1 MVASVKLTSALSS
14 KMVHARCDR
23 DLRTTD
29 HRLLTSSLELSW
41 NGGGVFKK
49 VSGRSLTSLSVLF
62 LTAQVL
68 KYSFL

>member
-23 DLRTTD
+23 DLRTID

-41 NGGGVFKK
+41 NGGRVFKK
-49 VSGRSLTSLSVLF
+49 VSGRSLTLSVLF